1 MMTMPQAKGNETK
14 GERRARR
21 TTGALMELI
30 ESLSASHDVNEV
42 ARTVLAIGMSLA
54 HADAGTVCLVSRDR
68 RSLEIVAD
76 VGYGDPDVLRPHRR
90 TSIDADAPVA
100 SAVRTGQPFF
110 FESLAE
116 LSQRFPHLREQA
128 ERRGRQ
134 ADAILPLAVRD
145 QMLGAITFG
154 FVSPERFDDDMRAT
168 LLALARHCALAT
180 ERALLVEAA
189 QAREKRTRA
198 LIDVSTAL
206 ARASAEG
213 ADEKGVSEVLAERM
227 RSTLGWRCSLQVRDQ
242 TQLSLEL
249 PPDSLSGRRR
259 ALSIREGD
267 RHLGTL
273 HVDLGSGEWIGQE
286 EELLI
291 EQIAER
297 TALALAVIERTRA
310 MRAAQEEAI
319 RASRAKDEFLAL
331 LGHELRNPLAPIT
344 TALDLLD
351 ARGKKNDAPER
362 VILRRQVRHLTRMV
376 DDLLDISRIVRGK
389 IDVDPAPGELRS
401 VLLRAVE
408 LAMPL
413 LHERRHGLNVH
424 APAGLRVLVDE
435 DRLAQAFSNLL
446 INAAR
451 YTEPGGRITVDAYRE
466 GGDVVTAIRDNG
478 IGMPPELIERIF
490 EPFEQGP
497 RSTSFAGLGLG
508 LAIARSLVA
517 LHDGRVSA
525 TSDGPGT
532 GSEFRVTLPGLPEA
546 DEAAG
551 YVGEDKAFSTGLK
564 ILVVDDNEDALT
576 LIARVLQAAGHDVM
590 TASEGAAALTVA
602 ESFAPDVVLLDLA
615 MPVLDGYEVAAL
627 LRQDPVT
634 GAAVLIALTGY
645 GQERDRARTKAA
657 GFAAHLVKPVQ
668 SDRLLSLL
676 GEIEQKRNGL
686 AFSHPAGPATHRP

>member
-1 MMTMPQAKGNETK
+1 
-14 GERRARR
+14 
-21 TTGALMELI
+21 MELI

-42 ARTVLAIGMSLA
+42 ARTVLTIGMNLA
-54 HADAGTVCLVSRDR
+54 HADTGTVCLVSRDR
-68 RSLEIVAD
+68 RSLAIVAD
-76 VGYGDPDVLRPHRR
+76 VGFDDPELLRPHRL
-90 TSIDADAPVA
+90 TSLEDDAPVTV
-100 SAVRTGQPFF
+100 AVRTGQPFF

-116 LSQRFPHLREQA
+116 LGQRFPHLYEQA
-128 ERRGRQ
+128 KRRGRE

-145 QMLGAITFG
+145 RLLGAITFG
-154 FVSPERFDDDMRAT
+154 FVSPEKFDEDMRAT
-168 LLALARHCALAT
+168 LLTLARHCALAT

-198 LIDVSTAL
+198 LIDVSAAL

-213 ADEKGVSEVLAERM
+213 ADEGRVAEVIAERM
-227 RSTLGWRCSLQVRDQ
+227 RATLGWVCSVQVRTPGD
-242 TQLSLEL
+242 SSRDVPL

-259 ALSIREGD
+259 TLSVREGD
-267 RHLGTL
+267 RHLGNL
-273 HVDLGSGEWIGQE
+273 HVDLGPGEWIGEE

-291 EQIAER
+291 QQIAER

-310 MRAAQEEAI
+310 MRAAQEEAV

-389 IDVDPAPGELRS
+389 IDVDPIPGELRS

-466 GGDVVTAIRDNG
+466 GSDVVTSIRDNG
-478 IGMPPELIERIF
+478 IGMGPELIERIF

-517 LHDGRVSA
+517 LHDGKISA
-525 TSDGPGT
+525 SSDGPGT

-546 DEAAG
+546 EETAG
-551 YVGEDKAFSTGLK
+551 SVGEGKAFSTGLR
-564 ILVVDDNEDALT
+564 ILAVDDNEDALT
-576 LIARVLQAAGHDVM
+576 LIARVLQAAGHNVM
-590 TASEGAAALTVA
+590 TASEGATALTVA
-602 ESFAPDVVLLDLA
+602 ESFAPEVVLLDLA

-627 LRQDPVT
+627 LRDDPVT
-634 GAAVLIALTGY
+634 RGSVLVALTGY

-676 GEIEQKRNGL
+676 GEIEQKRNGIIM
-686 AFSHPAGPATHRP
+686 T